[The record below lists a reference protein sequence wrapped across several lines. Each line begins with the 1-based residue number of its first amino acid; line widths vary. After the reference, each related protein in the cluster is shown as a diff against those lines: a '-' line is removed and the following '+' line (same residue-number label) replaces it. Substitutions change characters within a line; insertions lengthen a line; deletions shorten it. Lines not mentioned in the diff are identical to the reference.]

1 MPAEKIICHQML
13 ELQDLRGRALL
24 LSAKE
29 LSEDN
34 QMIKF
39 VKVIDDALCV
49 VDIIQE
55 LRVLGH
61 FDFRCLEVALWKFSV
76 MNLES
81 KKQEL
86 TGLKNAW
93 ADTLVNCRRE
103 HLFLNFYHGQ
113 QFWILADIILACDGR
128 ESSRTLCEDLLS
140 LARPSHNFSEL
151 KIAGEK
157 TEAESATLGASEKLS
172 ALGERLFEILDPL
185 EDESGHFSFLS
196 STIEADMGLSAGE
209 QALRMQLLSVQHVDD
224 PGKIPDA
231 LMHLF
236 LSRGLVPQAHKIVFC
251 FKTTTE
257 EEIICLL
264 GRFEKS
270 KTGHLHCL
278 ANVQDLDNKVQF
290 ALVDRLQSIKESSQA
305 QPLGTRQLVL
315 LTSGQEHGSIF
326 RVLVDRVGML
336 KLHGCKGEAESKAYI
351 KKNLWPRVST
361 FVSSHPGTGK
371 TERIRAAAHGMKKNT
386 VSFHFSGS
394 VSSQEVVQRLRRTK
408 WASLICYTWTSR

>member
-1 MPAEKIICHQML
+1 MYDESKEANRLQSTIWLTVTNDTSFPRLRAIKHGIRRLWLKIGDRSESTRVSVEQALQDGVFRFYLSVERAVVELTFADKSNSCGQTGPLRMRGDGGAGMPAEKIICHQML
-13 ELQDLRGRALL
+13 ELQDLLGRALL

-76 MNLES
+76 MALES

-93 ADTLVNCRRE
+93 ADTLVNCRKE

-113 QFWILADIILACDGR
+113 QFWILADIILALDGR

-157 TEAESATLGASEKLS
+157 TEAEFATLVASEKLS
-172 ALGERLFEILDPL
+172 ALGKRLFEILDPL

-196 STIEADMGLSAGE
+196 STIEADMALSAGE
-209 QALRMQLLSVQHVDD
+209 QVLRMQLL
-224 PGKIPDA
+224 
-231 LMHLF
+231 
-236 LSRGLVPQAHKIVFC
+236 
-251 FKTTTE
+251 KT
-257 EEIICLL
+257 
-264 GRFEKS
+264 
-270 KTGHLHCL
+270 
-278 ANVQDLDNKVQF
+278 F
-290 ALVDRLQSIKESSQA
+290 ALVGRLQSIKESSQA

-315 LTSGQEHGSIF
+315 LTSGQEHESIF
-326 RVLVDRVGML
+326 RILVDRVGML
-336 KLHGCKGEAESKAYI
+336 KLHSCKGEAESKAYI

-361 FVSSHPGTGK
+361 SFL
-371 TERIRAAAHGMKKNT
+371 RIRGPARPRE
-386 VSFHFSGS
+386 S
-394 VSSQEVVQRLRRTK
+394 VQQPM
-408 WASLICYTWTSR
+408 A